1 MNNRLPT
8 HQPIVIRGIGSISPL
23 GSDPAAIERAYRL
36 GKPAFQN
43 HVLQGALLP
52 VGALPEQAEAQL
64 KSLAAEK
71 KPYQALDRSVLMA
84 MYAAR
89 QALAAAGWHSA
100 AGIGINVGSSRG
112 ATGLYEQYLEDFLAS
127 GQVSSQA
134 SPVTT
139 LGNVSS
145 WVANDLQAQGP
156 LISHSVTCSTALQA
170 LANGFAWLR
179 AGLADRFLAG
189 GAEAPLTPFTLAQ
202 MKAIGIYSP
211 DPQHPYPC
219 RPHNLERQNTFVLG
233 EGAAIFALERW
244 TGEQG
249 AGAPAPVELEAVG
262 FGFETIG
269 SKTGI
274 SPEGH
279 NFQLAIR
286 EALSRCSGN
295 EPVDLAILHAP
306 GTVVGDSAERR
317 ALAAVFGEDALPVI
331 TSNKFLVGHTLGAS
345 AALSVEYGCH
355 ILQTQQHLP
364 FCYPNL
370 VAPPAARVIRR
381 ILVTAAGFGG
391 NAAAIVLKKWR

>member
-1 MNNRLPT
+1 VHP
-8 HQPIVIRGIGSISPL
+8 PIIIRGIGSISPL
-23 GSDPAAIERAYRL
+23 GADSLTVGQAYRL
-36 GKPAFQN
+36 GRPAFQSR
-43 HVLQGALLP
+43 LYQGARLP
-52 VGALPEQAEAQL
+52 VGALPEQAEALL

-71 KPYQALDRSVLMA
+71 KAYQALDKSVLMA

-89 QALAAAGWHSA
+89 QAVADAGWQSST
-100 AGIGINVGSSRG
+100 GIGINIGSSRG

-127 GQVSSQA
+127 GKVASQA

-156 LISHSVTCSTALQA
+156 IISHSVTCSTALQA
-170 LANGFAWLR
+170 LANGYAWLR

-211 DPQHPYPC
+211 DAAHPYPC
-219 RPHNLERQNTFVLG
+219 RPHNREGQNTFVLG
-233 EGAAIFALERW
+233 EGAAIFALEQW

-249 AGAPAPVELEAVG
+249 TGGDAPLVELEAVG

-274 SPEGH
+274 SPDGR

-286 EALSRCSGN
+286 EALSRCDGQ

-306 GTVVGDSAERR
+306 GTIAGDAAERR
-317 ALAAVFGEDALPVI
+317 ALELVFGEAQVPVI

-345 AALSVEYGCH
+345 AALSVAYGCH
-355 ILQTQQHLP
+355 ILRTQQYLPLPYPHL
-364 FCYPNL
+364 
-370 VAPPAARVIRR
+370 AAIQPAKEIKR

-391 NAAAIVLKKWR
+391 NAAAILLKRL

>member
-1 MNNRLPT
+1 MSN
-8 HQPIVIRGIGSISPL
+8 IIIRGIGSVSAL
-23 GSDPAAIERAYRL
+23 GADQAAVSQAYQL
-36 GKPAFQN
+36 GKPAFQYQS
-43 HVLQGALLP
+43 HQGALLP
-52 VGALPEQAEAQL
+52 VGALPPQAEEGL

-71 KPYQALDRSVLMA
+71 KAYQALDRSVLMA

-89 QALAAAGWHSA
+89 QAIAAAGWQA
-100 AGIGINVGSSRG
+100 ATNLGINVGSSRG
-112 ATGLYEQYLEDFLAS
+112 ATGLYEQYLADFVTS
-127 GQVSSQA
+127 GTVSSQA

-189 GAEAPLTPFTLAQ
+189 GAEAPLTSFTLAQ

-211 DPQHPYPC
+211 DLEHPFPC
-219 RPHNLERQNTFVLG
+219 RPHNLERRNTFVLG
-233 EGAAIFALERW
+233 EGAALFALEQATDAQIRSA
-244 TGEQG
+244 TE
-249 AGAPAPVELEAVG
+249 PVVALEAVG
-262 FGFETIG
+262 FGFETIA

-274 SPEGH
+274 SPDGQ

-286 EALSRCSGN
+286 EALSRCTGD

-306 GTVVGDSAERR
+306 GTIAGDSAERR
-317 ALAAVFGEDALPVI
+317 ALAQVFGEDRMPAI

-345 AALSVEYGCH
+345 AALSVEYACH
-355 ILQTQQHLP
+355 ILRHQHYLP
-364 FCYPNL
+364 FPYPNL
-370 VAPPAARVIRR
+370 VVNSPKKAINR
-381 ILVTAAGFGG
+381 ILITAAGFGG
-391 NAAAIVLKKWR
+391 NAAAVLLKRF

>member
-1 MNNRLPT
+1 LHLP
-8 HQPIVIRGIGSISPL
+8 IIIRGIGSVSPL
-23 GSDPAAIERAYRL
+23 GADPQAVGAAYRL
-36 GKPAFQN
+36 GRPAFQTRL
-43 HVLQGALLP
+43 HQGARLP
-52 VGALPEQAEAQL
+52 VGAISDQSEALL

-71 KPYQALDRSVLMA
+71 KAYQALDKSVLMA

-89 QALAAAGWHSA
+89 QAVADAGWQSA
-100 AGIGINVGSSRG
+100 TGIGINIGSSRG

-127 GQVSSQA
+127 GKVASQV

-139 LGNVSS
+139 LGNISS

-156 LISHSVTCSTALQA
+156 IISHSVTCSTALQA

-211 DPQHPYPC
+211 DAAHPYPC
-219 RPHNLERQNTFVLG
+219 RPHNQEGQNTFVLG
-233 EGAAIFALERW
+233 EGAAIFALEQWR
-244 TGEQG
+244 GG
-249 AGAPAPVELEAVG
+249 PGSAGSVPLVELEAVG

-286 EALSRCSGN
+286 EALSRCTGQ

-306 GTVVGDSAERR
+306 GTVAGDSAERR
-317 ALAAVFGEDALPVI
+317 ALDLVFGEGQVPAI
-331 TSNKFLVGHTLGAS
+331 ASNKFLAGHTLGAS
-345 AALSVEYGCH
+345 AALGVEYGCH
-355 ILQTQQHLP
+355 ILRTQQYLP
-364 FCYPNL
+364 FPYPHL
-370 VAPPAARVIRR
+370 AASQPAKKIRR

-391 NAAAIVLKKWR
+391 NAAAILLKRL